1 MTTPASWAGSRLPPP
16 SGRLLPPG
24 GSLPPPAMA
33 DKIKPAD
40 PSFDAARRDR
50 EDALRL
56 ARGRV
61 QALGQRAFEAAA
73 ARAPELRRQAV
84 TAAGI
89 ASVHA
94 GRTARQ
100 AAGRTGSAAKAA
112 QAAWSAGAEIPGRR
126 RLWLLGVGGA
136 LAVLAALLWVA
147 AQQHA
152 TAVARQRVAQIL
164 NSTGLRGVVLYR
176 ALSASPFGA
185 VTLHDVTLR
194 LEPLL
199 VPISTVTLDGIVD
212 APDGLTAGT
221 ITLRGAVVPVVAIAR
236 SGMLASWPAGLL
248 GLGVTTARLDASA
261 RFTTDDTA
269 QSLTADASVSDH
281 DVGSAHATIHLG
293 GVDTQR
299 LGGMIRLVRTLQ
311 ASEASGFGS
320 DPGNSLRQLQAL
332 LTDLSWQGGALTL
345 NDAPL
350 RARAHAVTARS
361 VPGDQAGD
369 TDLIGPVARLP
380 ADAFVAVLPS
390 DEAQAAQA
398 RVQSWLDDGGR
409 LVIRSDPPTPIG
421 VFRQRGNMEG
431 LAPALDASTL
441 SAAGLR
447 ISD

>member
-1 MTTPASWAGSRLPPP
+1 MTTPASRAGSRLPPP

-50 EDALRL
+50 EDVLRL

-194 LEPLL
+194 PEPLL

-212 APDGLTAGT
+212 APGGLTAGT
-221 ITLRGAVVPVVAIAR
+221 ITLRGAVVDR
-236 SGMLASWPAGLL
+236 SGQISK
-248 GLGVTTARLDASA
+248 
-261 RFTTDDTA
+261 
-269 QSLTADASVSDH
+269 
-281 DVGSAHATIHLG
+281 
-293 GVDTQR
+293 
-299 LGGMIRLVRTLQ
+299 
-311 ASEASGFGS
+311 
-320 DPGNSLRQLQAL
+320 
-332 LTDLSWQGGALTL
+332 
-345 NDAPL
+345 
-350 RARAHAVTARS
+350 
-361 VPGDQAGD
+361 PGDGM
-369 TDLIGPVARLP
+369 LRHL
-380 ADAFVAVLPS
+380 LY
-390 DEAQAAQA
+390 EA
-398 RVQSWLDDGGR
+398 
-409 LVIRSDPPTPIG
+409 
-421 VFRQRGNMEG
+421 
-431 LAPALDASTL
+431 ASTL
-441 SAAGLR
+441 MTRSWQPSKLR
-447 ISD
+447 A